1 MRSMLDAPV
10 CTVRSM
16 LDASAKVKRH
26 MDSTGKR
33 IPRPKKCGRKKNS
46 AEEHR
51 VAAEITELLHVTK
64 GKRYKGRPR
73 LKQCTYL
80 LLTDSELLYIL
91 SRVHPFHVCYLV
103 RSSRVR
109 LLVITMIIFLRAFRR
124 SLAEPHSSVSV
135 QFVTA
140 LMSSSQ
146 HARGL
151 PLFLVP
157 LPILNIIDF
166 SKLSSLRMIC
176 PKYDN
181 CCFFINASSGFVALI
196 PSITDLFILL
206 AVHGIR
212 SSLLHSM
219 YFYYVI

>member
-1 MRSMLDAPV
+1 MWLECFPEKTSWCRIEQVCQGGLHVKRFDRFHTFTYCVPQGTVRSMLDAPV

-16 LDASAKVKRH
+16 IDASARVKRH

-73 LKQCTYL
+73 LKQCTSSL
-80 LLTDSELLYIL
+80 LADSELLYVL
-91 SRVHPFHVCYLV
+91 SRVHPFHVFCYLV
-103 RSSRVR
+103 PSSRVR
-109 LLVITMIIFLRAFRR
+109 LLVITMIILPHVFR
-124 SLAEPHSSVSV
+124 SLAESHSSVGV

-146 HARGL
+146 HALSCTATHSQHNR
-151 PLFLVP
+151 LFQT
-157 LPILNIIDF
+157 IF
-166 SKLSSLRMIC
+166 SSRDTSEI
-176 PKYDN
+176 
-181 CCFFINASSGFVALI
+181 
-196 PSITDLFILL
+196 
-206 AVHGIR
+206 
-212 SSLLHSM
+212 
-219 YFYYVI
+219 

>member
-73 LKQCTYL
+73 LKQCTSSL
-80 LLTDSELLYIL
+80 LADSELFIFRLVYKHSMFVPSPVK
-91 SRVHPFHVCYLV
+91 SRQTSGDYHDH
-103 RSSRVR
+103 
-109 LLVITMIIFLRAFRR
+109 
-124 SLAEPHSSVSV
+124 
-135 QFVTA
+135 
-140 LMSSSQ
+140 
-146 HARGL
+146 L
-151 PLFLVP
+151 P
-157 LPILNIIDF
+157 
-166 SKLSSLRMIC
+166 
-176 PKYDN
+176 
-181 CCFFINASSGFVALI
+181 
-196 PSITDLFILL
+196 PSISI
-206 AVHGIR
+206 
-212 SSLLHSM
+212 SC
-219 YFYYVI
+219 